1 MTSHSHALH
10 ELWSSMGCSCGIPC
24 ARSPIQGEW
33 WSSTEMDLGICLMA
47 MMAMMAIP
55 AIPIPSYDIVIHTPP
70 GDMCCAEGSFPLRS
84 PPWKQVRYIYR
95 LHMLTGVKCSRTWAH
110 LHTCCSCKRSTPCKK
125 NTHTHIPNHIFG
137 IIFIRRYAREI
148 CGIDLTQVPNS
159 HCLVDL

>member
-1 MTSHSHALH
+1 MH

-24 ARSPIQGEW
+24 ARSSMQGDW

-84 PPWKQVRYIYR
+84 HPWKQVRYIYR
-95 LHMLTGVKCSRTWAH
+95 LHMLTGVKCSGTWAH
-110 LHTCCSCKRSTPCKK
+110 LHTWLSHHHHHHLPTCCSCKRSTPCKK
-125 NTHTHIPNHIFG
+125 KHTHTYRTISLESFSFEDMLG
-137 IIFIRRYAREI
+137 RSV
-148 CGIDLTQVPNS
+148 G
-159 HCLVDL
+159 